1 MPQLSRTTR
10 CRGCG
15 AEIAFIK
22 TEKGK
27 SMPVDPEAV
36 YFIPDCGCSVFVMAD
51 GSTRRGRVADEEE
64 KATEGVPGGPEIG
77 YRSHFSSCP
86 AADQF
91 HRKNKSERTRK

>member
-27 SMPVDPEAV
+27 SMPVDPEAIE
-36 YFIPDCGCSVFVMAD
+36 FIPDNGYSVFVMPD
-51 GSTRRGRVADEEE
+51 GSVKRGIVQEEAVK
-64 KATEGVPGGPEIG
+64 KAEVQIG

>member
-27 SMPVDPEAV
+27 SMPVDPEAIE
-36 YFIPDCGCSVFVMAD
+36 FIPDNGYSVFVMPD
-51 GSTRRGRVADEEE
+51 GSVKRGIVQEEAVK
-64 KATEGVPGGPEIG
+64 KAEVQIG

-91 HRKNKSERTRK
+91 HRKNKSERVRK